1 MSFSTCHV
9 WHGFCVNR
17 ACSILSFIQVRSGP
31 PLAVTKLSW
40 LLGTKTGGRGN
51 RVVVVEAVDLSRLSF
66 PGVIA
71 GRTFC
76 PKNADF
82 RTWFFQGT
90 GLDLGYFW
98 LLSGFCIWFDSL
110 PALLC
115 VSLDTPWLVGAHCGV
130 QCLNAKHS
138 PACGAR
144 GCELQWWDV
153 SSATWLWARS
163 SLGPFQ
169 TVLCGWPHSLKLF
182 PSPVPWTHSWPRK
195 HQVAEIISQDHTIYV
210 GGAVQ
215 FT

>member
-1 MSFSTCHV
+1 MCDM
-9 WHGFCVNR
+9 GCVNR

-90 GLDLGYFW
+90 GLDLGYF
-98 LLSGFCIWFDSL
+98 
-110 PALLC
+110 
-115 VSLDTPWLVGAHCGV
+115 
-130 QCLNAKHS
+130 
-138 PACGAR
+138 
-144 GCELQWWDV
+144 
-153 SSATWLWARS
+153 
-163 SLGPFQ
+163 
-169 TVLCGWPHSLKLF
+169 
-182 PSPVPWTHSWPRK
+182 
-195 HQVAEIISQDHTIYV
+195 
-210 GGAVQ
+210 
-215 FT
+215 